1 MAFDAAE
8 RMDRMYRYQRRFY
21 DLTRRHYLLGRTKL
35 IADLSPP
42 SGGNVLEIGCGTGW
56 NLILAARS
64 YPNVR
69 FYGFDISREMLATAR
84 QNVAKSPDADR
95 IILAEA
101 DATSFA
107 SSAVFGTATFDRVFT
122 SYTLSMIPAWTRVL
136 DQSVVC
142 LSRRGAL
149 HVVDFGPGTGLPKAS
164 LFALRR
170 WLKLF
175 DVSPRDALYDE
186 MMRLAQRENLV
197 LRHESLFRGYAQHS
211 VATRA

>member
-1 MAFDAAE
+1 MALDAAA

-35 IADLSPP
+35 IADLAPP
-42 SGGNVLEIGCGTGW
+42 SGGKVLEIGCGTGW
-56 NLILAARS
+56 NLIRAARA
-64 YPNVR
+64 YPKVR

-101 DATSFA
+101 DATLFA
-107 SSAVFGTATFDRVFT
+107 SGAVFGTMTFDRVFI
-122 SYTLSMIPAWTRVL
+122 SYTLSMIPAWTKVL

-142 LSRRGAL
+142 LSQQGAL
-149 HVVDFGPGTGLPKAS
+149 HVVDFGPGTGLPKVS
-164 LFALRR
+164 LIALRR

-175 DVSPRDALYDE
+175 DVSPRDDLQNE
-186 MMRLAQRENLV
+186 MMKLAKRENLV
-197 LRHESLFRGYAQHS
+197 VRHESRFRGYAQHS
-211 VATRA
+211 VAERV